1 MSPTATPRLR
11 GAISSTR
18 PQWVRAAGTHL
29 QVYVFLWACAWVVV
43 IVGVVLAIAVVDRVG
58 TVTVSVAQFIR
69 DGPLV
74 WFLFS
79 TAVVV
84 VSTYLTPHVAN
95 GMTRRS
101 FGQGA
106 LLAGVLTGTLNGVTA
121 AVVLLLEGAL
131 YDRMGWT
138 HGTPGDSSE
147 PGIWEQ
153 GAGVLLLDHTMTG
166 LAGSVSGLLVAIAY
180 YRLGGWLGTLA
191 LPLTILPVLFLQFTT
206 AWREVPFMP
215 WNLPG
220 SVAYAVS
227 ALITLTAAA
236 AFVLLVRRVPI
247 ARTES

>member
-11 GAISSTR
+11 GAIGSAR
-18 PQWVRAAGTHL
+18 PQWVRAAATHL
-29 QVYVFLWACAWVVV
+29 QVYLFLWVCAWAVVV
-43 IVGVVLAIAVVDRVG
+43 VGIALALVIVERVG
-58 TVTVSVAQFIR
+58 AVTVSVAQFVR

-74 WFLFS
+74 WFLF
-79 TAVVV
+79 AIGVVV
-84 VSTYLTPHVAN
+84 VSAYLTPHVAN

-101 FGQGA
+101 FGRGA
-106 LLAGVLTGTLNGVTA
+106 LLAGTVNGVLNGVTA
-121 AVVLLLEGAL
+121 AAVVLLEGVL

-153 GAGVLLLDHTMTG
+153 GAGVVVLDHTLTA
-166 LAGSVSGLLVAIAY
+166 LAGSVSGLLVAVTY
-180 YRLGGWLGTLA
+180 YRLGGWWGTLA
-191 LPLTILPVLFLQFTT
+191 LPLTVLPVLFLMFTT
-206 AWREVPFMP
+206 AWREAPFMP
-215 WNLPG
+215 WNIAG
-220 SVAYAVS
+220 SAAYAVS